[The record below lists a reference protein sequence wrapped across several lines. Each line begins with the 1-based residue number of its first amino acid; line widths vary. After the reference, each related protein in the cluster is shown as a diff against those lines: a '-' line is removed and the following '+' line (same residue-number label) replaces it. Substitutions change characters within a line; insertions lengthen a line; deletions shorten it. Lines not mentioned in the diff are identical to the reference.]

1 MLFSRSSHQAKGLI
15 IALCGVLALTP
26 DTLLVRLAAVDSYTL
41 FFWRGC
47 CTLFGMTAITYFQ
60 HSENTI
66 QQFKNIGKIGYS
78 VALCMGLSS
87 ICFVSALYHTSVA
100 NTLVIISASPMF
112 AALYSR
118 VFLKE
123 KVALRTLI
131 TMLIVSISIS
141 FIVGDT
147 KGTNSM
153 LGNSIAILAAIF
165 MSGAFTLMRKGRDR
179 NMIPATALSGGVLI
193 IAGIILA
200 PSIALSWTQA
210 ITILFMG
217 ISSVLG
223 FVCITNS
230 TKYISSPEVS
240 LLMPLET
247 VLGTCL
253 VWAILDEA
261 ASPTAI
267 YGGLIVIA
275 ALTFH
280 ALLSVKRAKS
290 STLN

>member
-1 MLFSRSSHQAKGLI
+1 MFFAGFSRQAKGLI

-26 DTLLVRLAAVDSYTL
+26 DTLFVRLAEVDNTTL

-47 CTLFGMTAITYFQ
+47 CTLLGMTAITSFQ
-60 HSENTI
+60 HRGKTI
-66 QQFKNIGKIGYS
+66 QQFKSIGKVGYG

-112 AALYSR
+112 AAFYSR

-131 TMLIVSISIS
+131 TMLIVCISIS

-147 KGTNSM
+147 KGQNSM
-153 LGNSIAILAAIF
+153 LGNCIAIVAAIS
-165 MSGAFTLMRKGRDR
+165 MSGAFTLMRKGKDR
-179 NMIPATALSGGVLI
+179 NMVPATALSGAVLI
-193 IAGIILA
+193 VAGLFLAPKLTLSWEQLAVILA
-200 PSIALSWTQA
+200 
-210 ITILFMG
+210 MG
-217 ISSVLG
+217 TSSVLG

-267 YGGLIVIA
+267 LGGLIVIA
-275 ALTFH
+275 ALTIH
-280 ALLSVKRAKS
+280 ALLSVKRTKS
-290 STLN
+290 SSLN